1 MKGRLH
7 LTNLDP
13 GHLRMKNFPI
23 NNLFNNVPV
32 SFTDEF
38 VDILSENK
46 NVRIERIVSKGHASP
61 ENFWYDQD
69 RDEFVILLK
78 GSARL
83 AFKDEQEV
91 VELKPGDYLHIRA
104 HVKHRVEWTSTK
116 EDTFWLAV
124 HY

>member
-1 MKGRLH
+1 
-7 LTNLDP
+7 
-13 GHLRMKNFPI
+13 MKNFTR
-23 NNLFNNVPV
+23 NNLFKSTTVPL
-32 SFTDEF
+32 TDEF

-46 NVRIERIVSKGHASP
+46 NVRIERILSRGHASP

-83 AFKDEQEV
+83 LFQDNQET
-91 VELKPGDYLHIRA
+91 VELTVGDYLLILA
-104 HVKHRVEWTSTK
+104 HVKHRVEWTSIE

-124 HY
+124 HYK

>member
-1 MKGRLH
+1 
-7 LTNLDP
+7 
-13 GHLRMKNFPI
+13 MKNFPI

-32 SFTDEF
+32 SFPDEF

-69 RDEFVILLK
+69 KDEFVILLK

-83 AFKDEQEV
+83 AFKDEQEI

-104 HVKHRVEWTSTK
+104 HVKHRVEWTST
-116 EDTFWLAV
+116 
-124 HY
+124 